1 MELDMGEKT
10 TYLVMETHPA
20 YVVLLDSEGRFLK
33 AANCGYERGDRI
45 DTAILIEYP
54 QDKRR
59 RRRRALRTAVSLA
72 ACVALAVLG
81 VQQYR
86 YVFVPYGTLQME
98 INPGVEMEISRSGRV
113 VGLTGTN
120 ADGEALVEDYD
131 YEGKDRYEAADELA
145 DLAVEMQ
152 FLEEGGQIALT
163 AEAESAQWVEDT
175 ERRMKS
181 ELEEHLADHS
191 IRVVIST
198 DPEEEVIQEETESVT
213 IPAPQQTTP
222 VQEDAEGAQ
231 QAPASPAAPAAPD
244 APAAE
249 TPQAVQPPVSD
260 DDGDSGYGDD
270 DGDDGDDDDGDDDGD
285 D

>member
-1 MELDMGEKT
+1 
-10 TYLVMETHPA
+10 
-20 YVVLLDSEGRFLK
+20 
-33 AANCGYERGDRI
+33 
-45 DTAILIEYP
+45 
-54 QDKRR
+54 
-59 RRRRALRTAVSLA
+59 
-72 ACVALAVLG
+72 
-81 VQQYR
+81 
-86 YVFVPYGTLQME
+86 
-98 INPGVEMEISRSGRV
+98 
-113 VGLTGTN
+113 
-120 ADGEALVEDYD
+120 
-131 YEGKDRYEAADELA
+131 
-145 DLAVEMQ
+145 MQ

-198 DPEEEVIQEETESVT
+198 DPKEKVIQEETESVT
-213 IPAPQQTTP
+213 IPAPQQTAP
-222 VQEDAEGAQ
+222 AQEDAEGAQ
-231 QAPASPAAPAAPD
+231 QAPASPAAPSAPA

>member
-120 ADGEALVEDYD
+120 ADGEALVEGYD
-131 YEGKDRYEAADELA
+131 YGGKDRYEAADELA

-213 IPAPQQTTP
+213 IPAPQQTAP
-222 VQEDAEGAQ
+222 AQEDAEGAQ
-231 QAPASPAAPAAPD
+231 QAPASPAAPAAP
-244 APAAE
+244 AAE
-249 TPQAVQPPVSD
+249 AQE
-260 DDGDSGYGDD
+260 
-270 DGDDGDDDDGDDDGD
+270 
-285 D
+285 